1 MNIMAQED
9 ELLTTE
15 EVEELKSEAEAQ
27 NIPLDLD
34 KIRRHL
40 LFSEDVTTLKDLAE
54 NLLEE
59 VARLRGAM
67 TITEWRYYVC
77 RNQERPDEDEWGVC
91 YNFMGERTLHALTP
105 HQDHA
110 KKLAM
115 LLNLEAA
122 GKIGINRDTV
132 HLLGDWIE
140 HGSPGLATQVATAAT
155 FTLHYGK
162 VDPDLRALLERLL
175 NVLNH
180 EAYEMYEAE
189 VS

>member
-1 MNIMAQED
+1 MPQEN
-9 ELLTTE
+9 ELLTME
-15 EVEELKSEAEAQ
+15 EVEELKSEAETQ

-40 LFSEDVTTLKDLAE
+40 LFSEDVTTLKNLAE

-67 TITEWRYYVC
+67 TVTEWRYYVC
-77 RNQERPDEDEWGVC
+77 RNEERPEEAEWGVC
-91 YNFMGERTLHALTP
+91 YNFMGEQTLYASTP

-132 HLLGDWIE
+132 RLLGDWIK

-155 FTLHYGK
+155 FTLQYGK

-175 NVLNH
+175 NGLNH
-180 EAYEMYEAE
+180 EAYKAYEE
-189 VS
+189 EIP

>member
-1 MNIMAQED
+1 MPRED
-9 ELLTTE
+9 ELLTAE
-15 EVEELKSEAEAQ
+15 EVQELKSQVE

-34 KIRRHL
+34 RVRRHL
-40 LFSEDVTTLKDLAE
+40 LYSEDVTTLKDLAE

-67 TITEWRYYVC
+67 TVTEWRYYVC
-77 RNQERPDEDEWGVC
+77 RNQERPEAAEWGVC
-91 YNFMGERTLHALTP
+91 YNFMGERTLYASTP

-132 HLLGDWIE
+132 HLLGNWIE
-140 HGSPGLATQVATAAT
+140 RGSPGLATQVATAAT
-155 FTLHYGK
+155 FTLQYGK

-175 NVLNH
+175 NVMNH
-180 EAYEMYEAE
+180 EAYQVYEEEML
-189 VS
+189 

>member
-1 MNIMAQED
+1 MNIMPQED
-9 ELLTTE
+9 QLLTTE
-15 EVEELKSEAEAQ
+15 EIEGLKAEAEAQ

-67 TITEWRYYVC
+67 TVTEWRYYVC
-77 RNQERPDEDEWGVC
+77 RNQERPEAEWGVC
-91 YNFMGERTLHALTP
+91 YNFMGEQTLYASTP

-132 HLLGDWIE
+132 HLLANWIK

-189 VS
+189 AS

>member
-1 MNIMAQED
+1 MPEED
-9 ELLTTE
+9 ELLTAE
-15 EVEELKSEAEAQ
+15 EIEGLKSEAEAQ
-27 NIPLDLD
+27 NTPLDLD

-40 LFSEDVTTLKDLAE
+40 LFSKDVTTLKDLAE

-67 TITEWRYYVC
+67 TVSEWRYYVC
-77 RNQERPDEDEWGVC
+77 HNEDRPEAGAWGVC
-91 YNFMGERTLHALTP
+91 YNFMGERTLYASTP

-115 LLNLEAA
+115 LLNVEAA
-122 GKIGINRDTV
+122 GKIGVNRDTMR
-132 HLLGDWIE
+132 LLADWIK
-140 HGSPGLATQVATAAT
+140 HGSPGLATQVATAAI
-155 FTLHYGK
+155 FTLQYGK

-180 EAYEMYEAE
+180 EAFEAYEEEM
-189 VS
+189 S

>member
-1 MNIMAQED
+1 MPQEN
-9 ELLTTE
+9 ELLTME
-15 EVEELKSEAEAQ
+15 EVEELKSEAETQ

-40 LFSEDVTTLKDLAE
+40 LFSEDVTTLKNLAE

-67 TITEWRYYVC
+67 TVTEWRYYVC
-77 RNQERPDEDEWGVC
+77 RNEERPEEAEWGVC
-91 YNFMGERTLHALTP
+91 YNFMGEQTLYASTP

-132 HLLGDWIE
+132 RLLGDWVE
-140 HGSPGLATQVATAAT
+140 RGSSGLATQVATAAT
-155 FTLHYGK
+155 FTLQYGK

-175 NVLNH
+175 NGLNH
-180 EAYEMYEAE
+180 EAYKAYEE
-189 VS
+189 EIP

>member
-1 MNIMAQED
+1 MPQDD

-15 EVEELKSEAEAQ
+15 EVEELKSEAQ
-27 NIPLDLD
+27 KIPLDLD

-77 RNQERPDEDEWGVC
+77 RNQERPKEAEWGVC
-91 YNFMGERTLHALTP
+91 YNFMGERTLYASTP

-122 GKIGINRDTV
+122 GKIGVNRDTV
-132 HLLGDWIE
+132 HLLGDWVE

-155 FTLHYGK
+155 FTLQYGK

-175 NVLNH
+175 SVLNH
-180 EAYEMYEAE
+180 EAYKAYEEEA
-189 VS
+189 